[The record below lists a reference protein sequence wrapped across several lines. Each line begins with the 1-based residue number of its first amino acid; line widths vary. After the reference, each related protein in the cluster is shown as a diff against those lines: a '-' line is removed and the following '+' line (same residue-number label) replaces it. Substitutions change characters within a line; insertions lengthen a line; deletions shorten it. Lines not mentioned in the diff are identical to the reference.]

1 MVRGRDPLEGVE
13 MSDSFSGVESE
24 APEWE
29 PEPLPV
35 VVELDI
41 PRLPRRDDAQESDQ
55 GARVIVID
63 LV

>member
-1 MVRGRDPLEGVE
+1 
-13 MSDSFSGVESE
+13 MSDSFSGGIESE

-29 PEPLPV
+29 PEALPLV
-35 VVELDI
+35 IELDV

-55 GARVIVID
+55 GFRVIVID